1 MDWSKAACIGVTPK
15 VFFPKMY
22 SPYAMTNA
30 KRVCST
36 CPIQKECIED
46 GLKML
51 KINPRADTGIRGGLP
66 PHELLRLL
74 RDSSEEYNLE
84 TMQSRQPYKRGTI
97 SERILSLLEKSPR
110 PTDELAGIIGVSVQ
124 TIRKELR
131 RLEAVGEAKFDDKS
145 KPRIWMPAKPE
156 GK

>member
-15 VFFPKMY
+15 VFYPRTY
-22 SPYAMTNA
+22 SPSAMVTA
-30 KRVCST
+30 RKFCST

-46 GLKML
+46 GLKIL
-51 KINPRADTGIRGGLP
+51 KVNPRTDTGIRGGLP

-74 RDSSEEYNLE
+74 RDNSEEYNLE

-131 RLEAVGEAKFDDKS
+131 RLETFGETKFDDKS
-145 KPRIWMPAKPE
+145 KPRIWMLAKPE
-156 GK
+156 EK